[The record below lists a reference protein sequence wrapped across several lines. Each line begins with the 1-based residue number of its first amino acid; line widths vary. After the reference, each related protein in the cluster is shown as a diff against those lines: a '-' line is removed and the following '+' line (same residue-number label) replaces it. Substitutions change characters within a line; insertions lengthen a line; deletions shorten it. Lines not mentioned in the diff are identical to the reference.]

1 MEKDTMIQTIHSER
15 LNRKKN
21 TDHGF
26 TIIEVLMAISI
37 FAIGILG
44 VAAMQMA
51 SVSGNTSARG
61 VTDIATWAAD
71 RVEKLMILPYDDI
84 SLAPGVYSIGAGTLT
99 MTTDGIDNDYE
110 INKVERIDIYGLID
124 EGGETGPVTIA
135 WTIVENTPVDNTKT
149 LTITVQHNGPGV
161 NKNVTMARVVP
172 NIV

>member
-1 MEKDTMIQTIHSER
+1 
-15 LNRKKN
+15 
-21 TDHGF
+21 
-26 TIIEVLMAISI
+26 MAISI

-99 MTTDGIDNDYE
+99 MTTDGIDNDY
-110 INKVERIDIYGLID
+110 DGLID